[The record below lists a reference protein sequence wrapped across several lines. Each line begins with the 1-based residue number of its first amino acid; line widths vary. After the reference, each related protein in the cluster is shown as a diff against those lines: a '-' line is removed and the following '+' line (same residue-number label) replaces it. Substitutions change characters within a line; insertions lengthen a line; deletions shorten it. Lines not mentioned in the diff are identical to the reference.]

1 MKIRIFSKST
11 LNMYCNTTYDAKC
24 AIFKADLS
32 YLASM
37 FLQKILKKWIL
48 CAERMTLLAGLSKQ
62 LATLTTFVQK

>member
-1 MKIRIFSKST
+1 MKIRICSKST
-11 LNMYCNTTYDAKC
+11 LNIYCNTTYDAKC

-48 CAERMTLLAGLSKQ
+48 CAERMTLLAGLVLKG
-62 LATLTTFVQK
+62 V